1 LDDGRLPLPGVFLN
15 ADPGSGGR
23 DGVHYAS
30 LVDTNAGAW
39 ERQLAEQ
46 SKAAVGSVA
55 PVRSERPRRSWSAD
69 EKRRIVQETLEP
81 AASVATV
88 AQRHGI
94 NANLLF
100 KWRRMADPGVASAPT
115 SPPVVPAVLRDQ
127 WVKPVGRPEGPEFL
141 PIGVFGRAEDEGP
154 ALLVPAPPSNGQSS
168 HRAVPARRPSLDERP
183 GVIEV
188 DLPDGARIRVDAF
201 VNEKAFKRVL
211 SVLKS
216 LA

>member
-1 LDDGRLPLPGVFLN
+1 MVVFLD
-15 ADPGSGGR
+15 ADRETGGQTIVSTTR
-23 DGVHYAS
+23 RWWAPS
-30 LVDTNAGAW
+30 PARW
-39 ERQLAEQ
+39 ERRLDRENG
-46 SKAAVGSVA
+46 AAVGSVVA
-55 PVRSERPRRSWSAD
+55 TGRSERPRRSWSAD
-69 EKRRIVQETLEP
+69 EKRRIVQETLAP

-100 KWRRMADPGVASAPT
+100 KWRRTAGLGASATPGSAT
-115 SPPVVPAVLRDQ
+115 MVPAVAHDQ
-127 WVKPVGRPEGPEFL
+127 QVRPARASEQPEFL

-154 ALLVPAPPSNGQSS
+154 AMLVPAPPSDGQVL
-168 HRAVPARRPSLDERP
+168 HHLPPVRRPSMDERP

>member
-1 LDDGRLPLPGVFLN
+1 VS
-15 ADPGSGGR
+15 A
-23 DGVHYAS
+23 
-30 LVDTNAGAW
+30 
-39 ERQLAEQ
+39 AE
-46 SKAAVGSVA
+46 
-55 PVRSERPRRSWSAD
+55 RSERPRRSWSAD
-69 EKRRIVQETLEP
+69 EKRRIVRETLEP
-81 AASVATV
+81 GSSVATV
-88 AQRHGI
+88 AQRHGL

-100 KWRRMADPGVASAPT
+100 KWRRTASLGVSTAP
-115 SPPVVPAVLRDQ
+115 SGAVIVPAVVHDPRAS
-127 WVKPVGRPEGPEFL
+127 PGGGPGGPEFL

-154 ALLVPAPPSNGQSS
+154 AMLVTAPSADGQVS
-168 HRAVPARRPSLDERP
+168 HRAPPVRRPSMDERP